1 MQTFQRFSVLRWF
14 LLGKAAVICGLAA
27 ACMGTAETAQAH
39 DDHGTNVVLDISRT
53 NNNRVVLQFDTQ
65 ANKRCSIQ
73 HLTTFVSTNL
83 NGTNVVSG
91 VWATLITFPDF
102 QIPMRRSVTFPATN
116 LNRIYRLKIF

>member
-1 MQTFQRFSVLRWF
+1 MQTFQRFSLLPWF

-27 ACMGTAETAQAH
+27 SFIGSAETAQAH

-65 ANKRCSIQ
+65 ANKSCSIQ
-73 HLTTFVSTNL
+73 HLTSFVSTNL
-83 NGTNVVSG
+83 NGTNVVLG
-91 VWATLITFPDF
+91 GWATLIT
-102 QIPMRRSVTFPATN
+102 IPPFNMPLRQSVTFPATN